1 MKILIAEDDANL
13 RAGLSDLL
21 ALEGLDCIVAEDGE
35 AAWTAFVE
43 QAPALCLFDVMMPRL
58 DGLAL
63 CRRIRERDP
72 ATPILLLSARG
83 AEIDRVVG
91 LEIGADDYIAKPFS
105 ARELVA
111 RIKAALRRVKA
122 ASPAPAPAPVE
133 SKTFRM
139 GDLAID
145 PDALRAL
152 RGEVAIDLAPREL
165 AVLRALYERKGK
177 AVSRD
182 DLFDLAWGRGY
193 MPNSR
198 ALDQYVSSLRKK
210 IELDPAR
217 PRIIQTVHGVGYRY
231 EA

>member
-13 RAGLSDLL
+13 RAGLADLL
-21 ALEGLDCIVAEDGE
+21 ALEGLDCLAVEDGE
-35 AAWTAFVE
+35 AAWRAFVA
-43 QAPALCLFDVMMPRL
+43 QTPALCLFDVMMPGL

-63 CRRIRERDP
+63 CRRIRERDQT
-72 ATPILLLSARG
+72 TPILLLSAKG

-91 LEIGADDYIAKPFS
+91 LEIGADDYIPKPFS

-122 ASPAPAPAPVE
+122 PAPVAP
-133 SKTFRM
+133 KTDGTFRM
-139 GDLAID
+139 GDLVID
-145 PDALRAL
+145 PDALRAS
-152 RGEVAIDLAPREL
+152 RGGAGIDLAPREL
-165 AVLRALYERKGK
+165 AILQALYARKGK

-182 DLFDLAWGRGY
+182 ELFDLAWGRGY

-210 IELDPAR
+210 IEVDPAR
-217 PRIIQTVHGVGYRY
+217 PRIILTVHGVGYRY
-231 EA
+231 DA

>member
-1 MKILIAEDDANL
+1 MKILIAEDDPNL
-13 RAGLSDLL
+13 RAGLADLL
-21 ALEGLDCIVAEDGE
+21 ALEGLDCIAAEDGE

-43 QAPALCLFDVMMPRL
+43 QAPALCLLDVMMPRL

-63 CRRIRERDP
+63 CRRIRERDTT
-72 ATPILLLSARG
+72 TPILLLSARG

-122 ASPAPAPAPVE
+122 QAPADA
-133 SKTFRM
+133 TFRM
-139 GDLAID
+139 GDLLID
-145 PDALRAL
+145 PQALRAA
-152 RGEVAIDLAPREL
+152 RGGAGIALSPREL
-165 AVLRALYERKGK
+165 AVLRALFHRKGK
-177 AVSRD
+177 AVTRD
-182 DLFDLAWGRGY
+182 ELFDLAWGRGY

-217 PRIIQTVHGVGYRY
+217 PKIIQTVHGVGYRY
-231 EA
+231 EE